1 MSHGLDYMSTPRSNK
16 VYHEMLL
23 QEKLDKV
30 EAQERQLEE
39 ILKRHDAEKEREK
52 EELKKMMEKQM

>member
-1 MSHGLDYMSTPRSNK
+1 MSTPRSNK